1 MQDTS
6 TQLAVRA
13 AQAYY
18 LEDKTKLQIAS
29 ELGISRFKVARLLD
43 QARESGIVSISIHEN
58 PSPEMAVAARLRS
71 RFALV
76 DCVVVSPSVG
86 TSARDQVAMA
96 GAAFLTTR
104 LTASDVV
111 GLSWGRT
118 LAAMSGFLG
127 ILPPVKAIQLNGSL
141 GENLAI
147 SPIEILRRVVR
158 SAEGEAVPIIAPLLL
173 DNAEAA
179 AAILRQ
185 PELSRA
191 FEAFDDLT
199 VACLSV
205 GSWEP
210 RTSQVIDYLDE
221 SDRVALAEAG
231 AVGELAG
238 IFLDAEGHP
247 LEQLA
252 DRMVRISIEQL
263 SRVPLKVVMAEGAAK
278 ATILLAA
285 IRARLINSVVIDR
298 TLADELLRVS
308 EGQPAPATAAH

>member
-1 MQDTS
+1 MSDGVSRKATS
-6 TQLAVRA
+6 AQLAVRV

-29 ELGISRFKVARLLD
+29 EFGISRFKVARLLD
-43 QARESGIVSISIHEN
+43 QARETGIVAISIHEN
-58 PSPEMAVAARLRS
+58 PSPEMALAARLRH
-71 RFALV
+71 RFGLV
-76 DCVVVSPSVG
+76 DCVVVARVG
-86 TSARDQVAMA
+86 HTSARDQVAMA

-127 ILPPVKAIQLNGSL
+127 GLPPIRAVQLNGSL
-141 GENLAI
+141 GDNLAI

-158 SAEGEAVPIIAPLLL
+158 SAEGEAVPIIAPLLV
-173 DNAEAA
+173 DSAEAA
-179 AAILRQ
+179 ATILRQ

-199 VACLSV
+199 VACLSA

-210 RTSQVIDYLDE
+210 RTSQLVDYLEE
-221 SDRVALAEAG
+221 SERDAMAEAG

-238 IFLDAEGHP
+238 IFLDAAGNP

-252 DRMVRISIEQL
+252 NRMIRISLDQL
-263 SRVPLKVVMAEGAAK
+263 SRVPLKVVLAEGAAK
-278 ATILLAA
+278 APILLAA
-285 IRARLINSVVIDR
+285 IRAHLINALVIDR
-298 TLADELLRVS
+298 SLADELLRLS
-308 EGQPAPATAAH
+308 DG